1 MNSYIEAMMCTG
13 NVFYDLRPDETKGGN
28 MFTRIFEEKCQ
39 PEDLIWH
46 RDKKDRTIKVISG
59 VDWKFQHDNEIP
71 EIMKIGDKIKIKKE
85 TYHRI
90 HKGQGRLIIEIEEH
104 D

>member
-1 MNSYIEAMMCTG
+1 METSIG
-13 NVFYDLRPDETKGGN
+13 NVFYDVRPDETKEGN

-59 VDWKFQHDNEIP
+59 VNEVP

>member
-1 MNSYIEAMMCTG
+1 MVAEISTGKPYI
-13 NVFYDLRPDETKGGN
+13 DRKPDKTKRY
-28 MFTRIFEEKCQ
+28 FTRTFDANIGDKE
-39 PEDLIWH
+39 LIWH

-59 VDWKFQHDNEIP
+59 VNWRFQHDNDLPFE
-71 EIMKIGDKIKIKKE
+71 MKVGDKIKIKKE

-90 HKGQGRLIIEIEEH
+90 HKGFGKLIIEIEEH